1 MDDVF
6 QAFFRAFL
14 ELLLEIVW
22 KGPGYLILRLL
33 RPCARHDFEGAPVLL
48 VGTLFWVVF
57 VLVIWGVVALL

>member
-14 ELLLEIVW
+14 EILIEIVL

-33 RPCARHDFEGAPVLL
+33 RPRAQHDLEGAPVLL
-48 VGTLFWVVF
+48 VGTLFWVAVA
-57 VLVIWGVVALL
+57 LAIWGVVALL